1 MPFYDDAELL
11 HTLREGELLPAYLI
25 YGKETYLAEVCLQR
39 ILEKAVKKGTEN
51 FNLRRFDGASLD
63 MAAVRSEAESLPLM
77 AAYKCV
83 VVHNPNLE
91 KLSKSDSDTLQQIL
105 ADPNPSTVLV
115 LFVTAFDLNPKKSA
129 KLQKLMDQV
138 ARVGAVVACQPK
150 TRSDLT
156 RLLRQKFQKAGC
168 EMSSYTAGAM
178 VDRCGMALK
187 TLMAESDKLI
197 AYRQSGEITLADV
210 EAVTH
215 KSLDASIYDLSR
227 AMLQKGRT
235 KAFLLLDELFAQ
247 RQEPTVILSAI
258 SSAFVDLYRAKAALL
273 AGKDAKDLLALFPY
287 RGREF
292 LVKNAFRD
300 VAPYSARTLRGCLE
314 TLADADL
321 ALKSSRA
328 DPKIV
333 LEQTV
338 AQILDLKEEGR

>member
-138 ARVGAVVACQPK
+138 ARVASPKPAATLPVCCAKNSRKPGAKCLPILQA
-150 TRSDLT
+150 RWLT
-156 RLLRQKFQKAGC
+156 
-168 EMSSYTAGAM
+168 
-178 VDRCGMALK
+178 
-187 TLMAESDKLI
+187 
-197 AYRQSGEITLADV
+197 
-210 EAVTH
+210 
-215 KSLDASIYDLSR
+215 
-227 AMLQKGRT
+227 
-235 KAFLLLDELFAQ
+235 
-247 RQEPTVILSAI
+247 
-258 SSAFVDLYRAKAALL
+258 AA
-273 AGKDAKDLLALFPY
+273 AWP
-287 RGREF
+287 
-292 LVKNAFRD
+292 
-300 VAPYSARTLRGCLE
+300 
-314 TLADADL
+314 
-321 ALKSSRA
+321 
-328 DPKIV
+328 
-333 LEQTV
+333 
-338 AQILDLKEEGR
+338 

>member
-1 MPFYDDAELL
+1 MPFYDDVKLL
-11 HTLREGELLPAYLI
+11 HALREGELLPVYLI
-25 YGKETYLAEVCLQR
+25 YGKETYLAETCLQR

-77 AAYKCV
+77 AEYKCV
-83 VVHNPNLE
+83 AVYNPNLE
-91 KLSKSDSDTLQQIL
+91 KLSKSDSETLQQIL

-129 KLQKLMDQV
+129 KLQKLMDQI
-138 ARVGAVVACQPK
+138 AAVGAVAACMPK
-150 TRSDLT
+150 TRSDLV

-168 EMSSYTAGAM
+168 EISSYTAGAM
-178 VDRCGMALK
+178 VDRCGMGLNA
-187 TLMAESDKLI
+187 LMAESDKLI
-197 AYRQSGEITLADV
+197 AYRQAGEITLNDV

-215 KSLDASIYDLSR
+215 KSLDASVYDLAH

-235 KAFLLLDELFAQ
+235 KAFLLLDELFMQ
-247 RQEPTVILSAI
+247 RQEPTVILSAV
-258 SSAFVDLYRAKAALL
+258 SNTFVDLYRAKAAML
-273 AGKDAKDLLALFPY
+273 AGKEAKDVLALFSY

-292 LVKNAFRD
+292 RIKNAFRD
-300 VAPYSARTLRGCLE
+300 VGPYSARTLRGCLE
-314 TLADADL
+314 ALADADL

-333 LEQTV
+333 LEQAV

>member
-63 MAAVRSEAESLPLM
+63 MTAVRSEAESLPLM

-235 KAFLLLDELFAQ
+235 KAFCPAAGADRHPFGNQQ
-247 RQEPTVILSAI
+247 RFCRPLPRESRAAGRKRCEGPAGAVPLPRQGILSEKRLPGCGPL
-258 SSAFVDLYRAKAALL
+258 FRPHP
-273 AGKDAKDLLALFPY
+273 AGLFGDAG
-287 RGREF
+287 GRRPGAE
-292 LVKNAFRD
+292 VQ
-300 VAPYSARTLRGCLE
+300 PG
-314 TLADADL
+314 
-321 ALKSSRA
+321 
-328 DPKIV
+328 
-333 LEQTV
+333 
-338 AQILDLKEEGR
+338 